1 MKQVMQ
7 ALIQG
12 MRTGYRLRYVS
23 LMVYSIQFLLALSVG
38 MQIREVLEASV
49 GHSTEI
55 KKLFS
60 GYDHTVIMDF
70 LKVHG
75 ASLTPLFGQLRW
87 LLLFWLLISVFLN
100 GGLLLCAVHP
110 ERISRAAYWHFAA
123 VYFNRYLKT
132 ALIFLILALIWT
144 ASLFVPLLI
153 NLMAVL
159 ENFGSEKFAIGISLL
174 AVAVWLTGCAV
185 LFVWSLLTRIRQV
198 EDRRMLHAIRLGW
211 SDFRGKKGQYLLAVV
226 LIAGIQLFL
235 AATYLFLS
243 EAAGTHTAGAIIVV
257 FLLQQLFV
265 YSRIVL
271 RGVTYST
278 FRNIQNVKND

>member
-1 MKQVMQ
+1 MKQVTQ

-12 MRTGYRLRYVS
+12 MKTGYRLRYVS
-23 LMVYSIQFLLALSVG
+23 LIVYSMQLLLALSVG

-49 GHSTEI
+49 GHSLEI

-87 LLLFWLLISVFLN
+87 LLLVWLITSVFLN

-110 ERISRAAYWHFAA
+110 ERISRADYWHFAA
-123 VYFNRYLKT
+123 VYFNRFLKT
-132 ALIFLILALIWT
+132 ALIFLILALLWT
-144 ASLFVPLLI
+144 ALLFVPLLI
-153 NLMAVL
+153 ALMPML
-159 ENFGSEKFAIGISLL
+159 ESFQSETTAIGIALL
-174 AVAVWLTGCAV
+174 VVAVWLTGCSV
-185 LFVWSLLTRIRQV
+185 LFVWSLLTRIRQSGGNRTWPAV
-198 EDRRMLHAIRLGW
+198 RAGW
-211 SDFRGKKGQYLLAVV
+211 RDFQGKNSRYIQVV
-226 LIAGIQLFL
+226 ALFL
-235 AATYLFLS
+235 AVQLLLAAIYLLLS
-243 EAAGTHTAGAIIVV
+243 GTTGTHTGGGIFVV

-271 RGVTYST
+271 RGVMYST
-278 FRNIQNVKND
+278 VRMIQNG